1 MSRRRA
7 CARSPA
13 RRRPSGSGSERRKTA
28 ARARGEF
35 GIDGTRL
42 VAAVIGSLSVEKRP
56 ELAIEGTLRAG
67 ATVLV
72 AGDGPLRAGLVRRW
86 PGEDVRFLGVLDDV
100 RPVLDA
106 ADVVVLSSRTEG
118 LPGVLREAAL
128 TGLPLVATDVGGV
141 NLIVD
146 ESTGRLVPADVTV
159 EQLAAA
165 ITTVAADGDRLGAA
179 ARQARSSSGSP
190 SSRSP
195 TSGPT
200 SSAT

>member
-1 MSRRRA
+1 M
-7 CARSPA
+7 
-13 RRRPSGSGSERRKTA
+13 
-28 ARARGEF
+28 
-35 GIDGTRL
+35 
-42 VAAVIGSLSVEKRP
+42 
-56 ELAIEGTLRAG
+56 
-67 ATVLV
+67 
-72 AGDGPLRAGLVRRW
+72 
-86 PGEDVRFLGVLDDV
+86 
-100 RPVLDA
+100 LDA

-179 ARQARSSSGSP
+179 ARKRVLERFTIEPIADQWADLLGDVTGS
-190 SSRSP
+190 
-195 TSGPT
+195 
-200 SSAT
+200 